1 MPILRMNLFTQNQ
14 LTNIQSRY
22 ITQQQQNQNQTTHFM
37 RLGATQ
43 NRNSTPLP
51 VQGNKSC
58 KSCGGK

>member
-1 MPILRMNLFTQNQ
+1 MNLFTQNK
-14 LTNIQSRY
+14 LTNIQSQY
-22 ITQQQQNQNQTTHFM
+22 IAQQQQGQTTHVM

>member
-22 ITQQQQNQNQTTHFM
+22 ITQQQQGQTNHIM

>member
-14 LTNIQSRY
+14 LTNIQSQY
-22 ITQQQQNQNQTTHFM
+22 ITQQQQNHTTHIM

-43 NRNSTPLP
+43 NRTSTPLP

>member
-14 LTNIQSRY
+14 LTNIQSQY
-22 ITQQQQNQNQTTHFM
+22 ITQQQQDQTIHIM

-43 NRNSTPLP
+43 NRNYAPLP

>member
-1 MPILRMNLFTQNQ
+1 MPLLRMNLYTQNQ
-14 LTNIQSRY
+14 LTNIQSQY
-22 ITQQQQNQNQTTHFM
+22 ITQQQQGQTMHIM

-43 NRNSTPLP
+43 NRNSTPLH

>member
-1 MPILRMNLFTQNQ
+1 MPVLKMNLYSQNQ
-14 LTNIQSRY
+14 LTNIQNKY
-22 ITQQQQNQNQTTHFM
+22 IMQQQEGQTSYFM

-43 NRNSTPLP
+43 NRNCSPLI

>member
-1 MPILRMNLFTQNQ
+1 M
-14 LTNIQSRY
+14 
-22 ITQQQQNQNQTTHFM
+22 QQQQGQTSYFM

-43 NRNSTPLP
+43 NRNYSPLI

>member
-14 LTNIQSRY
+14 LTNIQSQY
-22 ITQQQQNQNQTTHFM
+22 ITQQQQNQTNHIM

>member
-14 LTNIQSRY
+14 LTNIQSQY
-22 ITQQQQNQNQTTHFM
+22 ITQQQQNQTIHFM

>member
-14 LTNIQSRY
+14 LTNIQTRY
-22 ITQQQQNQNQTTHFM
+22 ISQQQQGQTIHFM

>member
-14 LTNIQSRY
+14 LTNIQSQY
-22 ITQQQQNQNQTTHFM
+22 ITQQQQNQTIHIM

-43 NRNSTPLP
+43 NRNYVPLP

-58 KSCGGK
+58 KSCGSK

>member
-1 MPILRMNLFTQNQ
+1 MPVLKMNLYSQNQ
-14 LTNIQSRY
+14 LTNIQNKY
-22 ITQQQQNQNQTTHFM
+22 IIQQQQGQTSYFM

-43 NRNSTPLP
+43 NRNYSPLI

>member
-1 MPILRMNLFTQNQ
+1 MPLLRMNLYTQNQ
-14 LTNIQSRY
+14 LTNIQSQY
-22 ITQQQQNQNQTTHFM
+22 ITQQQGQTTHIM

>member
-14 LTNIQSRY
+14 LTNIQSQY
-22 ITQQQQNQNQTTHFM
+22 VSQQQQSQTNHVM

-43 NRNSTPLP
+43 YRNSTPLP

>member
-14 LTNIQSRY
+14 LTNIQSQY
-22 ITQQQQNQNQTTHFM
+22 ITQQQQGQTNHYM

>member
-1 MPILRMNLFTQNQ
+1 MPVLKMNLYSQNQ
-14 LTNIQSRY
+14 LTNIQNKY
-22 ITQQQQNQNQTTHFM
+22 IMQQQQGQTSYFM

-43 NRNSTPLP
+43 NRNYSPLI

>member
-14 LTNIQSRY
+14 LTNIQTQY
-22 ITQQQQNQNQTTHFM
+22 ITQQQQGQTSYYM

-43 NRNSTPLP
+43 NRNYAPLH

>member
-14 LTNIQSRY
+14 LTNIQSQY
-22 ITQQQQNQNQTTHFM
+22 ITQQQQNQTTHIM
-37 RLGATQ
+37 RLSATQ

>member
-14 LTNIQSRY
+14 LTNIQSQY
-22 ITQQQQNQNQTTHFM
+22 ISQQQQGQATHVM
-37 RLGATQ
+37 RLGVTQ

>member
-14 LTNIQSRY
+14 LTNIQSQY
-22 ITQQQQNQNQTTHFM
+22 ITQQHQGQTTHYM

>member
-14 LTNIQSRY
+14 LTNIQSQY
-22 ITQQQQNQNQTTHFM
+22 ITQQQQQSQTIHIM

>member
-14 LTNIQSRY
+14 LTNIQTRY
-22 ITQQQQNQNQTTHFM
+22 ISQQQQNQTIHFM